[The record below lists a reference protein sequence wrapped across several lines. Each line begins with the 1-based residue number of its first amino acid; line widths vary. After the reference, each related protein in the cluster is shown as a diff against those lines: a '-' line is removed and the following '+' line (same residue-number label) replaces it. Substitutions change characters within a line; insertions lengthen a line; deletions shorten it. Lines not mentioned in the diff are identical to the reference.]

1 MENRKKI
8 TPLHSKSR
16 VSGMSDQELLNVQ
29 AHIERLRKEKE
40 QQQQQQ
46 PEESSQPMTST
57 KKILEFD
64 REAFQRQLQ
73 EFSERRRSREP
84 EYDGPMSPLPHPEAK
99 YTHTCPD
106 CGYKVNTAD
115 THGYKRAEKPNSYD
129 VYAIPCPTCSPVVKR
144 HQNAKKAKQY
154 IQDLVHERFFTDICN
169 LPDDAA
175 SCTFAEFEYL
185 SDADTTARDAVMKF
199 VEGQTKELL
208 LWGETGRCKTGLAIS
223 AIHEL
228 KAHGVSCLMLPMKQY
243 LDLLREDNAR
253 SKKGEPSTHIRQ
265 IARGVEVLLIDDLGV
280 DRITDS
286 GFAVEETQGLIE
298 DRHTMGLRTIITT
311 NMSLAGL
318 EQYWHMEKYEKYGFQ
333 PGARIV
339 SRLKGWYKVV
349 HVAGIDQRIGE

>member
-1 MENRKKI
+1 MEDRKKI
-8 TPLHSKSR
+8 THLHRKSR
-16 VSGMSDQELLNVQ
+16 VSGMSDQDLLNVQ
-29 AHIERLRKEKE
+29 SHIERLREEKA
-40 QQQQQQ
+40 QQKQA
-46 PEESSQPMTST
+46 EEISHPVTPA
-57 KKILEFD
+57 KKILTFD

-73 EFSERRRSREP
+73 ESSERRRRREP
-84 EYDGPMSPLPHPEAK
+84 EYDGPMSPPPRPEAK
-99 YTHTCPD
+99 YTHSCPD
-106 CGYKVNTAD
+106 CGYQVNTTD

-129 VYAIPCPTCSPVVKR
+129 VHAVPCPTCSPVVKR
-144 HQNAKKAKQY
+144 HQNAKKAKQW
-154 IQDLVHERFFTDICN
+154 IQDLVHERFFTDVCN
-169 LPDDAA
+169 LPDDASA
-175 SCTFAEFEYL
+175 CTFAEFQYL
-185 SDADTTARDAVMKF
+185 TEADTTARDAVVKF
-199 VEGQTKELL
+199 VGGETKELL

-228 KAHGVSCLMLPMKQY
+228 KAQGVSCLMLPMKQY

-311 NMSLAGL
+311 NMSLTGL
-318 EQYWHMEKYEKYGFQ
+318 EHYWHMEKYNSYGFQ

-349 HVAGIDQRIGE
+349 NVTGIDQRTGE